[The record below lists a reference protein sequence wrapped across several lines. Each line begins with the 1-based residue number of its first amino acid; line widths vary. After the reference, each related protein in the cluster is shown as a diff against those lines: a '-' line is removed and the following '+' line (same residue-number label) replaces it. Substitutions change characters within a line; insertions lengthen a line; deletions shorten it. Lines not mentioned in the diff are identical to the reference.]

1 MKTKKFKRTKI
12 VLFFIILVIIG
23 TTGKDLFVKKS
34 LYIKKVVPRNY
45 LSNNQTTMNLSDW
58 QKAFQEVAFSY
69 YMRGKNIQYNSMKIG
84 YYSPEEA
91 TSQNMNYIVCS
102 GLTRNVYYEL
112 FGIKTPWSTTALLDY
127 SEEYI
132 GERPEVIAYG
142 KRSNSSN
149 MTMNFSDS
157 TESTNPTLDDILPYL
172 KVGDIVTHT
181 GHTVL
186 VYELIY
192 DNNSGKVIDAIII
205 EGAHGAGD
213 DHVNIKLANIDNH
226 KLYYNSQENPYSQ
239 NENYNVD
246 AADYIDN
253 LTQGIE
259 EGSITI
265 ETLSTEY
272 DWKNLKG
279 SSPKYYSDEYSIL
292 RFVKSDGNGNP
303 ILNYHGSKY
312 QDSDHENNES
322 ISLTDADLDRLKFSK
337 LYIEKTVDAHADD
350 IVEEGEKLQ
359 YSIVVKNNS
368 NIDYDDDIIIEEDI
382 SEYVEYISSEI
393 AENEKHYDQNKV
405 SKVKW
410 NIGKL
415 RRGAEK
421 VITYIVQVKNDTYG
435 NTIISTGKVGEISSS
450 IVKNKIGSNLTDSEK
465 ADIISKYET
474 LKGDADKAGKK
485 LVEAIY
491 DNALTNDNNN
501 FELGFTPFDIANLLT
516 KISINTKDATNGNQ
530 LNSENVFS
538 DAVLNKYWSAMYR
551 EDNTYDLKYWTDYE
565 SEYRRA
571 DTIYSENFQT
581 GDILIYTN
589 AKDDNNSN
597 DTTTKEHG
605 QYVYIFIEGKG
616 FVGKNL
622 GKDNTANT
630 NDDRNEFT
638 AKYYEDNG
646 LNVYSNTNVTDED
659 ILEYAN
665 YQTLFGKDRY
675 VILRPSLLYNKRL
688 EVSTLPTKLEYIYNT
703 ENINLT
709 GGKISLCYLNG
720 TTEEVDLTDSRV
732 EIEGFD
738 NSKIGTQT
746 ITVKYNGKKATF
758 NVNIIEGS
766 EIESEKNNQVESEE
780 YDKIESEEYNKI
792 ESEEYDKNESE
803 EYNKIEQGKKNT
815 EYINVLPKTGSSFL
829 FLLIM
834 IIFLIIFATIFF
846 KKYIK
851 TINIK

>member
-23 TTGKDLFVKKS
+23 ITGKDLFVKKS

-45 LSNNQTTMNLSDW
+45 LSNNQTTINLSDW

-186 VYELIY
+186 VYDLIY
-192 DNNSGKVIDAIII
+192 DNDSGKVIDAIII
-205 EGAHGAGD
+205 EGAHGAGE
-213 DHVNIKLANIDNH
+213 DHIKIKLADIPNH
-226 KLYYNSQENPYSQ
+226 RLYYNSQTNPY
-239 NENYNVD
+239 ENITND
-246 AADYIDN
+246 NISKYIAN

-265 ETLSTEY
+265 EKLTDEY
-272 DWKNLKG
+272 HWTKLKG
-279 SSPKYYSDEYSIL
+279 SNPKYDSDEYSIL
-292 RFVKSDGNGNP
+292 RFVESDGNGNP
-303 ILNYHGSKY
+303 ILNYLGSKY
-312 QDSDHENNES
+312 QDRDYENNES

-359 YSIVVKNNS
+359 YTILIKNNS
-368 NIDYDDDIIIEEDI
+368 DEDYNDDITIEEDI
-382 SEYVEYISSEI
+382 SKYVEYISSEI
-393 AENEKHYDQNKV
+393 AENEKKYDQNKV
-405 SKVKW
+405 NKVKW

-415 RRGAEK
+415 KSGAEIG
-421 VITYIVQVKNDTYG
+421 ITYVVQVKKNTFG
-435 NTIISTGKVGEISSS
+435 NTIISTGKVEKILST
-450 IVKNKIGSNLTDSEK
+450 IVKNKIGSNLTESEK
-465 ADIISKYET
+465 QSLLTAYNS
-474 LKGDADKAGKK
+474 LKGDTDKAGKK

-491 DNALTNDNNN
+491 NNALTNDNNN
-501 FELGFTPFDIANLLT
+501 FELGFTSFDISNLLN
-516 KISINTKDATNGNQ
+516 KISIDTKDAATGEQ
-530 LNSENVFS
+530 LNSDNIFS
-538 DAVLNKYWSAMYR
+538 AAVLNKYWSTMYR
-551 EDNTYDLKYWTDYE
+551 KDNTYDLKYWTDYT

-589 AKDDNNSN
+589 AKDDSNPN

-622 GKDNTANT
+622 GKDNTSNT

-638 AKYYEDNG
+638 AKYYKDNDG
-646 LNVYSNTNVTDED
+646 LNVYSNENVTDED
-659 ILEYAN
+659 LLEYAN

-688 EVSTLPTKLEYIYNT
+688 EVKKLPNKTKYIHNT
-703 ENINLT
+703 ENIDLT
-709 GGKISLCYLNG
+709 GGKISLDYLNG
-720 TTEEVDLTDSRV
+720 TSEEIDLTNSRV
-732 EIEGFD
+732 KVAGFD
-738 NSKIGTQT
+738 NSKIGSQT
-746 ITVKYNGKKATF
+746 ITVEYNGKKTTF
-758 NVNIIEGS
+758 DVNIIEET
-766 EIESEKNNQVESEE
+766 EIESEEYNQVESEE
-780 YDKIESEEYNKI
+780 N
-792 ESEEYDKNESE
+792 NQVESE

-846 KKYIK
+846 KKYMK
-851 TINIK
+851 TKNIK